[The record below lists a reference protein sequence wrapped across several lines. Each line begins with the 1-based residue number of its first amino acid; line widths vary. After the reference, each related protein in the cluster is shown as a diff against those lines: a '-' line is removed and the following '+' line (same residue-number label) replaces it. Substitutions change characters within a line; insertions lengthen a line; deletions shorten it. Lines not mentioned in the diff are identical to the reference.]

1 MTKRRKVGSTLLE
14 LAAEA
19 VAQQVDSNVFF
30 SRSNVKDCAL
40 GVEGG
45 RFGYQET

>member
-30 SRSNVKDCAL
+30 RSNVEDYVL

>member
-1 MTKRRKVGSTLLE
+1 MTKRRKVGLTLLE

-30 SRSNVKDCAL
+30 LRSRIV
-40 GVEGG
+40 
-45 RFGYQET
+45 F

>member
-19 VAQQVDSNVFF
+19 VAQQVDSFVFF
-30 SRSNVKDCAL
+30 DQMSWIV
-40 GVEGG
+40 
-45 RFGYQET
+45 F